1 MAPAHLRLARGRA
14 PVNDVDMFLGVDIG
28 TQGVRA
34 VLVTADGEVRARAE
48 RALPVP
54 PPGPEQEQSPA
65 GWWDAFVDVV
75 HGLGAARRNV
85 AAMAVSCTSGSVCAL
100 DVRGDPVGSGLL
112 YADARALPVDGADP
126 SWAIGKIA
134 WLVAERPDLMAR
146 VVLFTS
152 PGGFVT
158 GRLLGAHAPIDVT
171 QALKFGHDP
180 SAGWGSALPVSVDRV
195 PPVVPTGAAI
205 GTIDPAVADH
215 LGLPTSTTVV
225 AGATDGIAGQVACRP
240 SPDRWA
246 TAIGSTIVW
255 KAMSAERIDGAGV
268 YSHVGPDGWWFP
280 GAAAHAGARVLS
292 SWATPK
298 ELDTLGR
305 SVSVTPDVAPT
316 YPLVGRGERF
326 PFADPDF
333 VPWDEP
339 GASPSERYAAEVLG
353 IALVERWGCDV
364 LVARGCARPRAIA
377 STGGVVSS
385 SSFTQLR
392 CEVLQVPV
400 EVPMEPSSAFGAAVL
415 AAAPAL
421 GGLLSA
427 ADAMVR
433 IEQRFEPET
442 RHADRW
448 DDVFGRFQLACDRRR
463 RDVA

>member
-34 VLVTADGEVRARAE
+34 VLVTADGELRARAE

-180 SAGWGSALPVSVDRV
+180 SACRVSGSNRCSMRTIASAADST
-195 PPVVPTGAAI
+195 PP
-205 GTIDPAVADH
+205 
-215 LGLPTSTTVV
+215 
-225 AGATDGIAGQVACRP
+225 
-240 SPDRWA
+240 
-246 TAIGSTIVW
+246 
-255 KAMSAERIDGAGV
+255 SA
-268 YSHVGPDGWWFP
+268 
-280 GAAAHAGARVLS
+280 GAAASTAAPNAEDGSIGTSTGTCSTSHRSCVKDGDDT
-292 SWATPK
+292 TP
-298 ELDTLGR
+298 
-305 SVSVTPDVAPT
+305 P
-316 YPLVGRGERF
+316 
-326 PFADPDF
+326 
-333 VPWDEP
+333 
-339 GASPSERYAAEVLG
+339 
-353 IALVERWGCDV
+353 VEAI
-364 LVARGCARPRAIA
+364 ARGRAHPRAT
-377 STGGVVSS
+377 STSHPHRS
-385 SSFTQLR
+385 TSA
-392 CEVLQVPV
+392 
-400 EVPMEPSSAFGAAVL
+400 MPST
-415 AAAPAL
+415 
-421 GGLLSA
+421 SA
-427 ADAMVR
+427 A
-433 IEQRFEPET
+433 
-442 RHADRW
+442 
-448 DDVFGRFQLACDRRR
+448 
-463 RDVA
+463 